1 MADQTD
7 GDQTDRKRGS
17 GARLVYDTLRDEILS
32 LTLAPGETIDEAALA
47 DRLAMSRTPIRE
59 ALVRLAADGLV
70 SMLPNRSTIVAPIDF
85 LNLPHFFDAM
95 TLMYRVTTRLAA
107 TNHTPADLTTIL
119 ERQAIFAR
127 AVAAGESMAMIAA
140 NRDFHLSIAEAGGN
154 PYYSQ
159 LFARL
164 LDEGRR
170 ILLLYYYPSFESRL
184 PHPYIVEHEAI
195 IAAVIARD
203 VEECDRLAR
212 DHADQIVA
220 QIQALIARDRRQH
233 PAL

>member
-1 MADQTD
+1 MTD
-7 GDQTDRKRGS
+7 TTETDRKRGS

-32 LTLAPGETIDEAALA
+32 LALAPGETIDEAALA

-85 LNLPHFFDAM
+85 QNLPQFFDAL

-107 TNHTPADLTTIL
+107 TNHSPADLAAIHAQ
-119 ERQAIFAR
+119 QAVFAE
-127 AVAAGESMAMIAA
+127 AVAKGDSLAMIAA
-140 NRDFHLSIAEAGGN
+140 NREFHLTIAEAGRN
-154 PYYSQ
+154 AYYTQ

-184 PHPYIVEHEAI
+184 PHSFIQEHEAI
-195 IAAVIARD
+195 IAAIAARD
-203 VEECDRLAR
+203 LEACDRLAR
-212 DHADQIVA
+212 EHADQIVA
-220 QIQALIARDRRQH
+220 QIQAFIAQDRRQH

>member
-1 MADQTD
+1 MTEN
-7 GDQTDRKRGS
+7 TESDRRRGS

-47 DRLAMSRTPIRE
+47 DRLSMSRTPIRE

-85 LNLPHFFDAM
+85 LNLPQFFDAL

-107 TNHTPADLTTIL
+107 TNHKPADLGAIHA
-119 ERQAIFAR
+119 RQAVFAN
-127 AVAAGESMAMIAA
+127 AVSAGDSMAMIAA
-140 NRDFHLSIAEAGGN
+140 NREFHLTIAEAGGN
-154 PYYSQ
+154 AYYTQ

-170 ILLLYYYPSFESRL
+170 ILLLYYYPSFEARL
-184 PHPYIVEHEAI
+184 PHPYILEHEAL
-195 IAAVIARD
+195 IAAITTRD
-203 VEECDRLAR
+203 VGECDRLAR
-212 DHADQIVA
+212 EHADQIVK
-220 QIQALIARDRRQH
+220 QIQDFIAQDHRQH
-233 PAL
+233 PTL

>member
-1 MADQTD
+1 MMTD
-7 GDQTDRKRGS
+7 TTENDRKRGS

-32 LTLAPGETIDEAALA
+32 LTLPPGETIDEAALA

-85 LNLPHFFDAM
+85 LNLPQFFDAL

-107 TNHTPADLTTIL
+107 ANHTPADLKAIQARQTT
-119 ERQAIFAR
+119 FAR
-127 AVAAGESMAMIAA
+127 AVVAGDSMAMIAA
-140 NRDFHLSIAEAGGN
+140 NRDFHLTIAEAGGN
-154 PYYSQ
+154 AYYNQ

-184 PHPYIVEHEAI
+184 PHPYILEHEAI
-195 IAAVIARD
+195 IAAVTAGNID
-203 VEECDRLAR
+203 ECDRLAR

-220 QIQALIARDRRQH
+220 QIQSLIAQDRRQH
-233 PAL
+233 PPL

>member
-1 MADQTD
+1 MTD
-7 GDQTDRKRGS
+7 TTENDRKRGS
-17 GARLVYDTLRDEILS
+17 GARLVYETLRDEILS

-85 LNLPHFFDAM
+85 VNLPQFFDAL

-107 TNHTPADLTTIL
+107 TNHKPADLAAINA
-119 ERQAIFAR
+119 RQAVFAR
-127 AVAAGESMAMIAA
+127 AAEAGDSLGMIAA
-140 NRDFHLSIAEAGGN
+140 NREFHLTIAKAGGN
-154 PYYSQ
+154 GYYSQ

-170 ILLLYYYPSFESRL
+170 ILLLYYYPSFDSRL
-184 PHPYIVEHEAI
+184 PHPYNLEHEAI
-195 IAAVIARD
+195 IAAISARD
-203 VEECDRLAR
+203 VVECDRLAR
-212 DHADQIVA
+212 EHADQIVS
-220 QIQALIARDRRQH
+220 QIQAFIAQDRRQH
-233 PAL
+233 PEL